1 MRIWLIRHGETL
13 GNATR
18 VIQLP
23 ETPLSERG
31 IAQAE
36 RLGDRLSGH
45 SIAHVVSSDL
55 LRARMTADAVV
66 AATGAPLSL
75 DPCLQE
81 RNFGDLRGTP
91 YAELEVDPF
100 APGYQP
106 PAGESWEQ
114 LHARADAAW
123 EGVLRVVRESPR
135 GDVVVVTHGLVCHSL
150 VTRRLTLAPGLS
162 PPAGFGNTSVTIID
176 PEPPWRIERVNC
188 TAHLDA
194 DTAHDSSTRS
204 GL

>member
-1 MRIWLIRHGETL
+1 MRIWLVRHGETP

-18 VIQLP
+18 VVQVP

-36 RLGDRLSGH
+36 RLGDRLSGY
-45 SIAHVVSSDL
+45 SIAHIVSSDL

-91 YAELEVDPF
+91 YAELEVDLF
-100 APGYQP
+100 APGYVP
-106 PAGESWEQ
+106 PGGESWDE
-114 LHARADAAW
+114 LHARADTAW
-123 EGVLRVVRESPR
+123 QGVVRVVGENPG
-135 GDVVVVTHGLVCHSL
+135 GDVVVVTHGLALHSPQL
-150 VTRRLTLAPGLS
+150 FKFRLK
-162 PPAGFGNTSVTIID
+162 V
-176 PEPPWRIERVNC
+176 
-188 TAHLDA
+188 
-194 DTAHDSSTRS
+194 
-204 GL
+204 

>member
-1 MRIWLIRHGETL
+1 MRIWLVRHGETP

-36 RLGDRLSGH
+36 RLGERLSGQ
-45 SIAHVVSSDL
+45 SVAHIVSSDL

-91 YAELEVDPF
+91 YAELVGDPF
-100 APGYQP
+100 APDYLP
-106 PAGESWEQ
+106 PAGESWEVF
-114 LHARADAAW
+114 HARVDAAW
-123 EGVLRVVRESPR
+123 ERVGAVAMRNE
-135 GDVVVVTHGLVCHSL
+135 GHLAVITHGFVCYSL
-150 VTRRLTLAPGLS
+150 ALRHLILPSSVEVGW
-162 PPAGFGNTSVTIID
+162 GFGNTAVTIVEEHS
-176 PEPPWRIERVNC
+176 PGRVRLFNC
-188 TAHLDA
+188 TAHLAGEA
-194 DTAHDSSTRS
+194 DSLS